1 MRQNNQ
7 HLALIRATPGGRP
20 APRCETGAHLLAV
33 ALREVDDARADGGE
47 ADERAGARV
56 PQLRVEALLLC
67 RHSRQALIE
76 AVSETNRPRPRAAGN
91 PTNQPAKA
99 HGSSERARN
108 LGRSSRLGTHLP
120 PAAAAASGRCWP
132 PTTSSSSSPPT
143 STGTETYSTVPSR
156 RIRPEPPIT
165 LRPPPQIGR
174 ILQQRQA
181 AA

>member
-76 AVSETNRPRPRAAGN
+76 AVSETN
-91 PTNQPAKA
+91 
-99 HGSSERARN
+99 
-108 LGRSSRLGTHLP
+108 
-120 PAAAAASGRCWP
+120 
-132 PTTSSSSSPPT
+132 
-143 STGTETYSTVPSR
+143 
-156 RIRPEPPIT
+156 
-165 LRPPPQIGR
+165 
-174 ILQQRQA
+174 
-181 AA
+181 